1 MSAFKK
7 IPFKDYSIVPFNANK
22 HYNFNSSSAAAN
34 KITYHNSS
42 WTSQSIDLYNS
53 GNIKYDQLDHLFYR
67 NYKNDVGNKL
77 GNINYLKQKRVLS
90 NISNILSI
98 PAGLYGHK
106 IKKESFFLSSS
117 GIAITDDSYG
127 NLIVQ
132 GTNIDDYITDPRSIL
147 LDIGP
152 VKGFKKYDLNTI
164 NDFILDGFRPNN
176 TFYKK
181 GKTKINIP
189 SEPSELF
196 LNGAFTGVAD
206 TGSAFNHNQFG
217 PLLAYN
223 NAGTTNSASIENEQ
237 LVIRAHTT
245 NRGARFDHPGVK
257 GTTYELNLF
266 TGEGDTGSIYV
277 SQTGYGGLPGGSI
290 FTTPNTTSSLYYTA
304 VNDNDIKVYFRAN
317 LNLIGGRTN
326 GTSSFDNISIKEK
339 TTNNYSTLS
348 SQPDFD
354 DSYFSNNINYKN
366 VLFHSSSLYTS
377 DGTFPVIG
385 FNGYDSEIKINHNS
399 NFNFNPNDDF
409 SIEFWVNPQQYSPL
423 KALNASL
430 IEKSTT
436 ETILKS
442 ALEGPAGTYSLD
454 VAGSSGLKDVPTSP
468 RYPFSIYLKQIGNE
482 VNLIFEQSDGDKTA
496 KVQTPI
502 NIKNINHVVC
512 IQRKSLISN
521 IDSTSNTHN
530 ISIYVNGLWKGGT
543 TVYNLKNTQNNAN
556 IYIGN
561 KGGNSNYFSG
571 SLSQIKIFNKALTNT
586 QVTNHYKSSNGSPYI
601 GNIFYSNGLVAIT
614 HPDYSPVLSRAR
626 LGIGQAII
634 NPDPSQ
640 PNFNSRFIVGGNTSF
655 DAFFGIQ
662 QLQFQGS
669 HLIHEYEYQ
678 CTIDEYEFNNTLNP
692 TARKNLSEPADFTT
706 SSIFKPYIT
715 TVGLYNE
722 NNELLVVGKLGQP
735 IRTSDET
742 DTTLVI
748 RWDT

>member
-7 IPFKDYSIVPFNANK
+7 IPSKDYSIVPFNANK
-22 HYNFNSSSAAAN
+22 HYNFDSSSAATN

-42 WTSQSIDLYNS
+42 WSSQSIDLYNS
-53 GNIKYDQLDHLFYR
+53 GNVKYDQLDHLFYR

-77 GNINYLKQKRVLS
+77 GDINYLKQKRVLS
-90 NISNILSI
+90 DISNILSI

-117 GIAITDDSYG
+117 GVAITDDSYG

-152 VKGFKKYDLNTI
+152 IKGFKKYDLNI
-164 NDFILDGFRPNN
+164 IDDFILNGFKPNSN
-176 TFYKK
+176 LYRK
-181 GKTKINIP
+181 GKTKINTP

-196 LNGAFTGVAD
+196 LNGTFTGVAN

-223 NAGTTNSASIENEQ
+223 NAGTTNSASIENKQ

-257 GTTYELNLF
+257 GTTYELNVF

-277 SQTGYGGLPGGSI
+277 SQTGYGGLGPSM

-304 VNDNDIKVYFRAN
+304 VNDNDIRVYFRAN
-317 LNLIGGRTN
+317 FNLIGGRTH

-348 SQPDFD
+348 NQPDFD
-354 DSYFSNNINYKN
+354 DSYFFNNINYKN

-377 DGTFPVIG
+377 DGTFPVVG
-385 FNGYDSEIKINHNS
+385 FNGYNSEIKINHNS
-399 NFNFNPNDDF
+399 NFNFNSNDDF
-409 SIEFWVNPQQYSPL
+409 SIEFWVNPQQYYPL
-423 KALNASL
+423 SLHNASL

-436 ETILKS
+436 KTILKS
-442 ALEGPAGTYSLD
+442 PLEGQAGTYPLNTT
-454 VAGSSGLKDVPTSP
+454 GSSELKDVLID
-468 RYPFSIYLKQIGNE
+468 RKYPFNIYLRTIGNE
-482 VNLIFEQSDGDKTA
+482 IYLFFEQSDGNKTPT
-496 KVQTPI
+496 VQVPITPKSMNHI
-502 NIKNINHVVC
+502 VCTRKNI
-512 IQRKSLISN
+512 SSN
-521 IDSTSNTHN
+521 ESKL
-530 ISIYVNGLWKGGT
+530 SIYLNGLWRGAT
-543 TVYNLKNTQNNAN
+543 TVKNLKNTQNNAN
-556 IYIGN
+556 LYIGN
-561 KGGNSNYFSG
+561 KGGHTNYFSG
-571 SLSQIKIFNKALTNT
+571 SLSQIKIFNKVLTNT
-586 QVTNHYKSSNGSPYI
+586 QITNHYKSSNGSPYI
-601 GNIFYSNGLVAIT
+601 GNIFYSNGLIAIT
-614 HPDYSPVLSRAR
+614 HPDYSPVLSRTR
-626 LGIGQAII
+626 LGIGSAII
-634 NPDPSQ
+634 NPSSDQ
-640 PNFNSRFIVGGNTSF
+640 TNFNSRFIIGGNVSF
-655 DAFFGIQ
+655 DSFFGIQ
-662 QLQFQGS
+662 KLQFQGS

-678 CTIDEYEFNNTLNP
+678 CTIDEHEFNNTLNP
-692 TARKNLSEPADFTT
+692 TARKNLTNPADFTT
-706 SSIFKPYIT
+706 GSLFKPYIT